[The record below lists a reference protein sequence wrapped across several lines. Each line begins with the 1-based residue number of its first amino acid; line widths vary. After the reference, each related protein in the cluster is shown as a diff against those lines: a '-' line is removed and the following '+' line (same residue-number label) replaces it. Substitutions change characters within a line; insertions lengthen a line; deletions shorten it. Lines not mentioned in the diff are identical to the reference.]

1 MHCLSDQFT
10 VNAVLVHCRD
20 GCVLGTGGFGTVRQV
35 VHRGSGS
42 KFAMKVVDLG
52 GIKDPAEYK
61 FVVNEV
67 NIMKVCMPQQ
77 WHTD

>member
-1 MHCLSDQFT
+1 
-10 VNAVLVHCRD
+10 
-20 GCVLGTGGFGTVRQV
+20 VLGTGGFGTVRQV

-52 GIKDPAEYK
+52 GIKDPTEYK

-67 NIMKVCMPQQ
+67 NIMKVSVDFSELYMRNKLQLQQ
-77 WHTD
+77 STASISCNRR

>member
-1 MHCLSDQFT
+1 
-10 VNAVLVHCRD
+10 
-20 GCVLGTGGFGTVRQV
+20 VRQV

-52 GIKDPAEYK
+52 GIKDPTEYK

-67 NIMKVCMPQQ
+67 NIMKVSVDAAELCMCKYLQLLTATE
-77 WHTD
+77 HTEHISCMLSPLCSMNS

>member
-1 MHCLSDQFT
+1 
-10 VNAVLVHCRD
+10 
-20 GCVLGTGGFGTVRQV
+20 VRQV

-52 GIKDPAEYK
+52 GIKDPTEYK

-67 NIMKVCMPQQ
+67 NIMKVSADATELCISDKLQLQ
-77 WHTD
+77 STASISCNRR